1 MFSRFSRR
9 FFAFLV
15 LTASVSSLT
24 IQTEAQSRRQQPP
37 AGQTNGK
44 KNQRPD
50 PNATPTP
57 SPTPPEDAN
66 TVKEE
71 EVVTVK
77 TNIINVD
84 TVVYNKKSGQII
96 TGLKQKNFEI
106 YEEGVKQEVSNFAE
120 PESPITVTLVV
131 DYSKTASALGSAS
144 SRGFDPGKMEMVRPV
159 AMFLSRFIKPPDD
172 YASVIAFDIR
182 PTPLTDFTN
191 NPARINDVIRLLLN
205 NNPAFTDSNLFD
217 ALKLTLNGGRADSV
231 VLENSK
237 EEKMNYAGLVNVKAK
252 RRAVIL
258 ISTGIDSMSKINY
271 DQARKIVQAAGIPI
285 YVIGTGE
292 MFLKV
297 YDSQLSPVDSITG
310 FPGRLTLLQAKNTL
324 GTFAKE
330 SGGTYYPVTFESE
343 LPNVLNSIN
352 SMLRSQYSLAY
363 DAGTERFDGKKRK
376 IAVKVD
382 VNNDGKFDD
391 AEQKQYEVQHRPFY
405 TSPKAGDA
413 KK

>member
-1 MFSRFSRR
+1 MFSNFLRQ
-9 FFAFLV
+9 FFAFFVFAVV
-15 LTASVSSLT
+15 LSGFL
-24 IQTEAQSRRQQPP
+24 IQTNAQSRRQQPP
-37 AGQTNGK
+37 AGQTNQK

-50 PNATPTP
+50 PNAPQP
-57 SPTPPEDAN
+57 APTPPEDAN
-66 TVKEE
+66 PIKDT
-71 EVVTVK
+71 EVLTIK

-84 TVVYNKKSGQII
+84 SVVYHKKSKQII

-106 YEEGVKQEVSNFAE
+106 YEDGVKQEISNFAE

-131 DYSKTASALGSAS
+131 DYSKTASALAYYG
-144 SRGFDPGKMEMVRPV
+144 SRGYDPGKMEMVRPV

-191 NPARINDVIRLLLN
+191 NPGRINQVITLLLN

-217 ALKLTLNGGRADSV
+217 ALKLTLVGGRADSV

-237 EEKMNYAGLVNVKAK
+237 DEKMDYAGLVNVSAK

-258 ISTGIDSMSKINY
+258 VGTGIDSMSKINY

-292 MFLKV
+292 MFLKM
-297 YDSQLSPVDSITG
+297 YDNQIGAQDTISG

-330 SGGTYYPVTFESE
+330 SGGMYFPVTFESE
-343 LPNVLNSIN
+343 LPSVLNSIN
-352 SMLRSQYSLAY
+352 ALLRSQYSLAY
-363 DAGTERFDGKKRK
+363 DAGNERFDGKKRK
-376 IAVKVD
+376 IEVRVD
-382 VNNDGKFDD
+382 VNNDGKFDE

-405 TSPKAGDA
+405 TPPKGEDA